1 MGSIPEPVPERG
13 GHAYFDM
20 RTIRLAAAV
29 GAVWLSCV
37 APIPVRAQSL
47 PARLSDD
54 EFWRLIVDL
63 SEPGGYFRS
72 DNFVSNET
80 TFQYVIPD
88 LVKTR
93 PAGGVYLGVG
103 PDQNFTYI
111 VALKPK
117 IAFITD
123 IRRQNMLE
131 LLMYKAVIELSP
143 TRAEFLS
150 LLFSRTRPQELAD
163 TIGAPTLLQAYLAAP
178 ADSIAYRK
186 NLERIKQQLV
196 AKHRFALTADDLSS
210 ITYVYD
216 AFFNAGPDLSYSFS
230 VGRQGRA
237 VYFGRRMPSYAE
249 LMSETDALGTHRS
262 YLASEENYR
271 TLRELEVNNLLVP
284 VVGDFAGDKALRAI
298 GTYLRQ
304 RNAIV
309 TAFYTSN
316 VEQYLFQQADD
327 WKHFFANVAT
337 LPLDGRSVFIRAV
350 FNYMGFRDPV
360 SGAPGPRSTT
370 MLSPIVDVLK
380 AVDDGKIQTYYD
392 VIQLST
398 APAPAPPPP
407 PPPPPPQLEQR

>member
-1 MGSIPEPVPERG
+1 MAAV
-13 GHAYFDM
+13 AYYGM
-20 RTIRLAAAV
+20 RTIRHTAAFAV
-29 GAVWLSCV
+29 AWLTYA
-37 APIPVRAQSL
+37 APVTARAQQL

-54 EFWRLIVDL
+54 ELWGLITNL
-63 SEPGGYFRS
+63 SEAGGYFRS

-88 LVKTR
+88 LVKTH

-111 VALKPK
+111 VALKPR
-117 IAFITD
+117 IVFISD

-131 LLMYKAVIELSP
+131 HLMYKAVIELSP
-143 TRAEFLS
+143 TRADFLS
-150 LLFSRTRPQELAD
+150 LLFSRTRPQGLSD
-163 TIGAPTLLQAYLAAP
+163 TVGAPALMQAYLAAP
-178 ADSIAYRK
+178 ADSVAYRK
-186 NLERIKQQLV
+186 NLDRIKQQLSV
-196 AKHRFALTADDLSS
+196 KHHFPLTPDDFSS

-216 AFFNAGPDLSYSFS
+216 AFFGAGPELNYSFS

-237 VYFGRRMPSYAE
+237 AYYGRRMPSYAE
-249 LMSETDALGTHRS
+249 LMSETDASGVHRS

-271 TLRELEVNNLLVP
+271 TLRDLELNNLIVP
-284 VVGDFAGDKALRAI
+284 IVGDFAGEKALRAV
-298 GTYLRQ
+298 GAYLKLH
-304 RNAIV
+304 NATV

-337 LPLDGRSVFIRAV
+337 LPLDGRSTFIRAV

-360 SGAPGPRSTT
+360 SGVPGPRSTT
-370 MLSPIVDVLK
+370 MLSPILDVLK
-380 AVDDGKIQTYYD
+380 AVEDGKIQTYYD

-398 APAPAPPPP
+398 APAPASPQSPPPP
-407 PPPPPPQLEQR
+407 TERR